1 MSAECSILTKDLN
14 QGQVPVTVT
23 QILLTS
29 LFPKIQKPSKQY
41 KTLNVQLS
49 CPNFQKSNLSVRLM
63 KQDPDGEIK
72 NSGKSIFEIRIPN
85 FCYIQVIVFDL
96 SYLPVAAVGT
106 QQVRHEKK
114 LKNRKDVF
122 TFFHGSV
129 LAKSQS
135 LPLVDRLGQKL

>member
-63 KQDPDGEIK
+63 K
-72 NSGKSIFEIRIPN
+72 
-85 FCYIQVIVFDL
+85 
-96 SYLPVAAVGT
+96 
-106 QQVRHEKK
+106 
-114 LKNRKDVF
+114 
-122 TFFHGSV
+122 
-129 LAKSQS
+129 
-135 LPLVDRLGQKL
+135 